1 MLTFPEINVTMQNGL
16 IISIFQNIL
25 QDVLKHDFFFLQLR
39 LN

>member
-1 MLTFPEINVTMQNGL
+1 MLTFPEMNVTMQNGL

-25 QDVLKHDFFFLQLR
+25 QDYLKHDFFLQLR